1 MFDEQ
6 NVEKYFLP
14 EREPIVWQNQS
25 DPEFL
30 QKVFDKNPQAF
41 IEEQRQDQLNLERAR
56 TTAHTLQKLINDLEA
71 GRFIP
76 AEDIFLSAL
85 LTSISHLSISDKI
98 GSLQHMLQDAQE
110 EIEMLEDITAK
121 REKIITESLSELSA
135 EK

>member
-6 NVEKYFLP
+6 NLEKYFLP
-14 EREPIVWQNQS
+14 DRAPIVWQNQS

-30 QKVFDKNPQAF
+30 QEVFNKSPQAF

-56 TTAHTLQKLINDLEA
+56 TTARTLQTLINDLEA
-71 GRFIP
+71 GRFVP
-76 AEDIFLSAL
+76 AEDIFLSAV

-98 GSLQHMLQDAQE
+98 GSLQHMLEDAQE
-110 EIEMLEDITAK
+110 EIQILEDITAK
-121 REKIITESLSELSA
+121 REKIITESLNELLA

>member
-41 IEEQRQDQLNLERAR
+41 IEEQRQDQLNLVRAR
-56 TTAHTLQKLINDLEA
+56 TTARTLQTLINDLEA

-76 AEDIFLSAL
+76 AEDIFLSAV

-98 GSLQHMLQDAQE
+98 GSIQHMLEDARE
-110 EIEMLEDITAK
+110 EIQILEDITAK
-121 REKIITESLSELSA
+121 REKIITEFLSEFSA